1 MKKLGLVLVSVCMLF
16 SVNVQAETATPE
28 EIYEG
33 VLKGAEVLQSLGEE
47 GLVAFNDPK
56 GEFVWKDTYV
66 QVYKCEAK
74 QIVGHINPKILA

>member
-47 GLVAFNDPK
+47 GLVAF
-56 GEFVWKDTYV
+56 FAY
-66 QVYKCEAK
+66 
-74 QIVGHINPKILA
+74 